1 MPRILMIDDDKDLL
15 VVTKSFLQ
23 RKGFDIAAC
32 ASWEEASAELKR
44 FNPQLIIIDVFLEEL
59 DGFQICKKLKSS
71 PFTRHIPILVL
82 SGYPRLAETA
92 IYEFGADEFVSKPFE
107 INELIEKIH
116 DILGKHQQS
125 V

>member
-15 VVTKSFLQ
+15 TVTKSFLQ
-23 RKGFDIAAC
+23 RRGFDIVAC
-32 ASWEEASAELKR
+32 SSWEDASAQLKK

-59 DGFQICKKLKSS
+59 DGFQICNKLKGS
-71 PFTRHIPILVL
+71 PFTRHIPILIL

-107 INELIEKIH
+107 INDLISKIH
-116 DILGKHQQS
+116 GILSKHPQS
-125 V
+125 A

>member
-15 VVTKSFLQ
+15 VVTKGFLQ
-23 RKGFDIAAC
+23 RKGFDVATC
-32 ASWEEASAELKR
+32 LNWEEASNQMKS
-44 FNPQLIIIDVFLEEL
+44 FNPQLIMADVFLGDI
-59 DGFQICKKLKSS
+59 DGFQICNKLKSS

-107 INELIEKIH
+107 INDLISKIH
-116 DILGKHQQS
+116 KLLSKNHQS
-125 V
+125 A

>member
-15 VVTKSFLQ
+15 VVTKGFLQ
-23 RKGFDIAAC
+23 RKGFDVATC
-32 ASWEEASAELKR
+32 STWEEASTEMKN
-44 FNPQLIIIDVFLEEL
+44 FNPQLIMADVFLGDI
-59 DGFQICKKLKSS
+59 DGFQICNKLKSS

-82 SGYPRLAETA
+82 SGYPKLAETA

-107 INELIEKIH
+107 INELISKIH
-116 DILGKHQQS
+116 KLLSKNRQS

>member
-1 MPRILMIDDDKDLL
+1 MIDDDKDLL
-15 VVTKSFLQ
+15 VVTKGFLQ
-23 RKGFDIAAC
+23 RKGFDVATCIN
-32 ASWEEASAELKR
+32 WEEASNKMKN
-44 FNPQLIIIDVFLEEL
+44 FNPQLIMADVFLGDI
-59 DGFQICKKLKSS
+59 DGFQICNKLKSS

-107 INELIEKIH
+107 INELISKIH
-116 DILGKHQQS
+116 KLLSKNRQS